1 MKNVISFLSDLKMV
15 VPIIQKI
22 KEVGGVAYLVGGSVR
37 DLVLDRSVKDI
48 DIEVH
53 KLALDELEKVLEN
66 FGKTELIGKQFGVLR
81 LWRLDV
87 DWSLPRKDSIGRK
100 PDVTI
105 DPTMDITQALKRRDI
120 TMNAMA
126 VDLNDVVDQY
136 DVLLKKAYHAKS
148 YADLFTI
155 IDPYHGLDDIKNN
168 RLRAVD
174 KSLFIEDPLRFF
186 RVMQFIGR
194 FDMQPDTELQQLCA
208 TMVLKDPITHGLLA
222 RERIFEE
229 IKKLMLKSE
238 RPSRGFR
245 WLAQIGRL
253 KELFPELYV
262 LIGVKQRSDYHPEGD
277 VFEHTMQA
285 IDAAAELTDY
295 QETELLSAQEE
306 KLMIMFAA
314 LCHDLGKPTTTDAN
328 LSCHGHAEKGESIA
342 HSLLKRLTDNV
353 ALIKVVCKLVRNHMR
368 PFMLVREQASLKAY
382 KRLAAVLGPDLS
394 MRQIALLALAD
405 KRGRN
410 GNSHEPLSADS
421 ADYADFLAA
430 SERAHVVHKPEAPV
444 LQGRHLLG
452 LVSPGPRMGRLLDR
466 AYDLQIEEG
475 ITDLEELKRRV
486 LKD

>member
-1 MKNVISFLSDLKMV
+1 MKNVISFLSDLKIL

-22 KEVGGVAYLVGGSVR
+22 KEVGGIAYLVGGSVR
-37 DLVLDRSVKDI
+37 DLVLDRPIKDI

-53 KLALDELEKVLEN
+53 KLTLDQLEKILES

-105 DPTMDITQALKRRDI
+105 DPTMDVAQALKRRDI

-126 VDLNDVVDQY
+126 INLNDVADRY
-136 DVLLKKAYHAKS
+136 DALCKKAEAGAS

-155 IDPYHGLDDIKNN
+155 IDPYHGLEDIVNK

-174 KSLFIEDPLRFF
+174 KELFLEDPLRFF

-194 FDMQPDTELQQLCA
+194 FDMQPDVELQNLCA
-208 TMVLKDPITHGLLA
+208 TMVLHDPVTYGLLA

-229 IKKLMLKSE
+229 IKKLFLKSKH
-238 RPSRGFR
+238 PSHGFR
-245 WLAQIGRL
+245 WLATIGRL
-253 KELFPELYV
+253 KEIFPELYELV
-262 LIGVKQRSDYHPEGD
+262 GAVQRPDYHPEGD

-285 IDAAAELTDY
+285 LDAAAVLTDY
-295 QETELLSAQEE
+295 QETELLSVQEE
-306 KLMIMFAA
+306 KLMIMLAA
-314 LCHDLGKPTTTDAN
+314 LCHDLGKPSTTDAN

-342 HSLLKRLTDNV
+342 HALLKRLTDNTS
-353 ALIKVVCKLVRNHMR
+353 LIKSVCKLVRNHMR
-368 PFMLVREQASLKAY
+368 PYMLIRENASLKAY
-382 KRLAAVLGPDLS
+382 KRLAAALGPELS
-394 MRQIALLALAD
+394 MRQIAILALAD
-405 KRGRN
+405 IRGRN
-410 GNSHEPLSADS
+410 HKGHEPLSEPVADHTE
-421 ADYADFLAA
+421 FLAA
-430 SERAHVVHKPEAPV
+430 SERACVMHKPEAPV

-452 LVSPGPRMGRLLDR
+452 LVSPGPRMGRLLER
-466 AYDLQIEEG
+466 AYNLQIEEG

-486 LKD
+486 IKE